1 MQSLLNYLSFAIM
14 QFHSPSLLTL
24 TTSKPH
30 SSNLLVT
37 ISTLS
42 WIIPDVIKYPFG
54 LITLLTSSVK
64 IQIISAIMLATT
76 ISALPS
82 ITSIKFPCK
91 ISILSMLLKP
101 TFSLL
106 DSTATYLN
114 QPYCKLC
121 TKLSCCNCKYSRT
134 TTNIKY
140 STVLL
145 NILF

>member
-1 MQSLLNYLSFAIM
+1 M

-91 ISILSMLLKP
+91 IYILSILLNP
-101 TFSLL
+101 TFSLA
-106 DSTATYLN
+106 DSTATGSKSTPTASFAPSLAAAIASIPEP
-114 QPYCKLC
+114 QP
-121 TKLSCCNCKYSRT
+121 TSN
-134 TTNIKY
+134 
-140 STVLL
+140 TVLS
-145 NILF
+145 F